1 MKKTVVLLTLSVML
15 SFFYCGQKNDRARLR
30 KLEAERQK
38 LSVEIQALKNKLSKS
53 GQTDVGEQHPY
64 VDIKALEEMPF
75 HHYINVQGTV
85 ESDNNILIP
94 AQSSGVVKKIH
105 VKEGEKVGKD
115 QLLAELDGA
124 IIEKG
129 LEEIRV
135 NLELARTVYQRQS
148 RLWEKG
154 IGSEVQYLQAKTNKE
169 ALEKRLAATE
179 EQYKLTKIISP
190 ISGSVDEILIKA
202 GEAVAAG
209 FGTIRIVNLSDMKIT
224 AQLSEEYIRQVK
236 VGNPVE
242 VELPVLDNSFKSR
255 IVAVSQ
261 VIDPRNRTFPIDV
274 AFPARVE
281 GIQPNTLSVL
291 TINDYSNLSAKS
303 VPVNVVQQ
311 TEDSHFLF
319 IARPSTADA
328 SQSWTV
334 EKRTVRIGKTW
345 ENRVEILTG
354 LQAGEYII
362 VQGFQDLADGQ
373 KIQINNIR

>member
-1 MKKTVVLLTLSVML
+1 MKKIVVLLTLSVML
-15 SFFYCGQKNDRARLR
+15 SFIYCGQKNDRARLR
-30 KLEAERQK
+30 KLEAEQQK
-38 LSVEIQALKNKLSKS
+38 LSTEIQALKNKLLKS
-53 GQTDVGEQHPY
+53 GQTEVGEQHPY
-64 VDIKALEEMPF
+64 VDVKAVEEIPF

-105 VKEGEKVGKD
+105 VTEGEKVRKD

-135 NLELARTVYQRQS
+135 NLELARTVYHRQS

-209 FGTIRIVNLSDMKIT
+209 FGTIRVVNLSDMKIT
-224 AQLSEEYIRQVK
+224 AQLSEDYIRQVK

-242 VELPVLDNSFKSR
+242 IELPVLDNAFESR

-274 AFPARVE
+274 AFPTRAE
-281 GIQPNTLSVL
+281 GIQPNTLAVL

-303 VPVNVVQQ
+303 VPVNVVQK
-311 TEDSHFLF
+311 TEKSHFLF
-319 IARPSTADA
+319 IARPSTSDA
-328 SQSWTV
+328 SQPWTV
-334 EKRTVRIGKTW
+334 EKKTVRIGKTW
-345 ENRVEILTG
+345 ENRVEILAG
-354 LQAGEYII
+354 LRAGEYII

-373 KIQINNIR
+373 KVQINTIK

>member
-1 MKKTVVLLTLSVML
+1 ML
-15 SFFYCGQKNDRARLR
+15 SFIYCGQMNDRAKLR

-38 LSVEIQALKNKLSKS
+38 LSAEIQALKDKLSKS
-53 GQTDVGEQHPY
+53 GQTDVGEQHPH
-64 VDIKALEEMPF
+64 VDVKAIEEIPF

-124 IIEKG
+124 IIQKG

-135 NLELARTVYQRQS
+135 NLELARSVYQRQS

-169 ALEKRLAATE
+169 ALGKRLAATE

-209 FGTIRIVNLSDMKIT
+209 FGTIRVVNLSDPKIT

-236 VGNPVE
+236 VGNPVK
-242 VELPVLDNSFKSR
+242 VELPVLDSSFDSK

-274 AFPARVE
+274 AFPARAE
-281 GIQPNTLSVL
+281 EIQPNILAVL
-291 TINDYSNLSAKS
+291 TINDYSNLNAKS
-303 VPVNVVQQ
+303 VPVNVVQK

-328 SQSWTV
+328 SQPWTV
-334 EKRTVRIGKTW
+334 EKKTVRIGKTW

-373 KIQINNIR
+373 KVQINTIK